1 MGFGI
6 LFFACFLTYF
16 GALTPLS
23 AYTYVLGSALMLF
36 ALYKLSGQNK
46 PFMCSAVGSAVLLI
60 DSLIVVV
67 LSVFG
72 IVGNT
77 FYLVAF
83 NVQIFLSPILLIVI
97 LFSIYL
103 LAKEVGLRKIQ
114 GWCIIDFVFILLS
127 LICDIVSML
136 VSNEQAFARL
146 GLVCIVSQIIYSA
159 LLLVIVFNCYARICY
174 EDDKDMENKTTGMPV
189 FDFLNKAFDKASGK
203 NKKNEPRN
211 KGDK

>member
-46 PFMCSAVGSAVLLI
+46 PFLCSAIGSAVLLI
-60 DSLIVVV
+60 DSLIVVI

-72 IVGNT
+72 IVGGS

-83 NVQIFLSPILLIVI
+83 NMQTFISPVLLIVI
-97 LFSIYL
+97 LISVYL
-103 LAKEVGLRKIQ
+103 LAKEVELRKIQ
-114 GWCIIDFVFILLS
+114 GWCIVDFVFILLS
-127 LICDIVSML
+127 LICDVVSML
-136 VSNEQAFARL
+136 VNSEQAFARL
-146 GLVCIVSQIIYSA
+146 GLVCIISQIIYSA
-159 LLLVIVFNCYARICY
+159 LLLVILFNCYARICY
-174 EDDKDMENKTTGMPV
+174 EDDKDMENKATGMPV

-203 NKKNEPRN
+203 NKKNEPKN

>member
-16 GALTPLS
+16 GALTPLG

-46 PFMCSAVGSAVLLI
+46 FFLSSAIGSAILLVN
-60 DSLIVVV
+60 SLIVVV

-77 FYLVAF
+77 LYLVVF
-83 NVQIFLSPILLIVI
+83 NVQTFLSPVLLIVVLI
-97 LFSIYL
+97 SIYL
-103 LAKEVGLRKIQ
+103 LAKEVELRKIQ
-114 GWCIIDFVFILLS
+114 GWCIIDFVFVLLY

-136 VSNEQAFARL
+136 ISNEQAFARL
-146 GLVCIVSQIIYSA
+146 GLVSIVSQILYSA

-174 EDDKDMENKTTGMPV
+174 EDDKDMEKKSTGMPV
-189 FDFLNKAFDKASGK
+189 FDFLNKAFDKASNK
-203 NKKNEPRN
+203 NKKNEPRD